1 MSDTAVTPQGG
12 ASPRETPMA
21 PREMTVAEVEA
32 ELERLAGLSE
42 YAFECEEE
50 AAAKR
55 LKMDASHLNGMV
67 HGIQED
73 WKKSGNGWRIAGTT
87 AGSRNPDAGIVR
99 NWPDPVGAADLL
111 PQLVAAIHRHVVISD
126 DAALT
131 VALWIMHCHALDAFE
146 TSPRLV
152 ITSGEPASGKSTL
165 LDLLGRTVPRP
176 LTFSV
181 ATASALVKGMAQKPV
196 LLIDDGGAVLAS
208 GAELRNILR
217 AGQRRNAARMLRV
230 EKGEAAGI
238 SVWAPAA
245 LCVTG
250 RMPPS
255 LAGQSIQIPL
265 QRAAPAETALR
276 LRSAGNNALAE
287 LSRMAARWASDHTQ
301 SLRRAEHAVE
311 FAEDENWTPLTI
323 IAQSAGEEW
332 QQRARAAMLALRAE
346 AAPSVLEILLAD
358 IRTIL
363 GRREIGQPALW
374 IEPGRAIVDRDRIRS
389 ADLARLLSEIEGG
402 PWHEWG
408 QAKLPLTPHA
418 FAKLLAPLRIRP
430 ATLRFHTSDQNG
442 FTRDLID
449 KGYVHA
455 QFTDAFARY
464 LPEFST
470 ETAAP

>member
-1 MSDTAVTPQGG
+1 M
-12 ASPRETPMA
+12 
-21 PREMTVAEVEA
+21 
-32 ELERLAGLSE
+32 
-42 YAFECEEE
+42 
-50 AAAKR
+50 AKR
-55 LKMDASHLNGMV
+55 LNMRVGELNCLV
-67 HGIQED
+67 WDIHKD
-73 WKKSGNGWRIAGTT
+73 WKSSGNEWRITGTT
-87 AGSRNPDAGIVR
+87 AASRNPAGGIVR
-99 NWPDPVGAADLL
+99 NWPDPVTAADLL
-111 PQLVAAIHRHVVISD
+111 PQLVAVIHRHVVISD

-165 LDLLGRTVPRP
+165 LDLLGKTVPRP
-176 LTFSV
+176 LTFST
-181 ATASALVKGMAQKPV
+181 ATAAALVKGMAQKPV
-196 LLIDDGGAVLAS
+196 LLIDDGGAVLAA

-217 AGQRRNAARMLRV
+217 AGQRRNAAQMLRV
-230 EKGEAAGI
+230 EKGQAAGV

-250 RMPPS
+250 RIPPA
-255 LAGQSIQIPL
+255 LTGLSIQIPL
-265 QRAAPAETALR
+265 QRAAPAEAALR
-276 LRSAGNNALAE
+276 LRSAANNALAE
-287 LSRMAARWASDHTQ
+287 LSRMAARWACDHTQ

-311 FAEDENWTPLTI
+311 FAEDENWTPLLI

-332 QQRARAAMLALRAE
+332 QQRAYAAMRVLRAE
-346 AAPSVLEILLAD
+346 AAPSVLETLLTD

-363 GRREIGQPALW
+363 GRREIGQPPIW
-374 IEPGRAIVDRDRIRS
+374 IEPDRAIVDRDRIRS
-389 ADLARLLSEIEGG
+389 VDLARLLSEIEGG
-402 PWHEWG
+402 LWHEWG
-408 QAKLPLTPHA
+408 QAKQPLTPHA
-418 FAKLLAPLRIRP
+418 LARLLAPLRIRP

-470 ETAAP
+470 ETVAP

>member
-1 MSDTAVTPQGG
+1 MTDTAMTPEGG
-12 ASPRETPMA
+12 ASASRQMTREL
-21 PREMTVAEVEA
+21 TVAEAEA
-32 ELERLAGLSE
+32 ELERLAGLSK
-42 YAFECEEE
+42 YAFEREEE
-50 AAAKR
+50 AAARR
-55 LKMDASHLNGMV
+55 LKMHASDLNGMV
-67 HGIQED
+67 YGIQED
-73 WKKSGNGWRIAGTT
+73 WKKSGNEWRIAGTT
-87 AGSRNPDAGIVR
+87 AASRNADAGIVR
-99 NWPDPVGAADLL
+99 NWPDPVSAADLL

-165 LDLLGRTVPRP
+165 LDLLGQTVPRP
-176 LTFSV
+176 LTFST
-181 ATASALVKGMAQKPV
+181 ATAAALVKGMVEKPV

-230 EKGEAAGI
+230 EKGQTAGV

-250 RMPPS
+250 RIPPA
-255 LAGQSIQIPL
+255 LTGLSIQIAP
-265 QRAAPAETALR
+265 QRAAPAEAPLR
-276 LRSAGNNALAE
+276 LRSAGNDALAE

-311 FAEDENWTPLTI
+311 FAEDENWTPLII

-346 AAPSVLEILLAD
+346 AAPSVLEILLSD
-358 IRTIL
+358 IRIIL
-363 GRREIGQPALW
+363 GRREIGQPILR
-374 IEPGRAIVDRDRIRS
+374 IENGRAIVDRDRIRS

-402 PWHEWG
+402 RWHEWG
-408 QAKLPLTPHA
+408 RTEQPLTAHA
-418 FAKLLAPLRIRP
+418 LAKLLAPLRIRT
-430 ATLRFHTSDQNG
+430 ATLRFHTSDQNAAIH
-442 FTRDLID
+442 DLTD
-449 KGYVHA
+449 KGYLHA

-464 LPEFST
+464 LPELPT
-470 ETAAP
+470 EAAAP

>member
-32 ELERLAGLSE
+32 ELERLAGLSK
-42 YAFECEEE
+42 YAFEREEE

-55 LKMDASHLNGMV
+55 LKMHASDLNGMV
-67 HGIQED
+67 HEIQED

-87 AGSRNPDAGIVR
+87 AASRSPDAGIVR
-99 NWPDPVGAADLL
+99 TWPDPVSAADLL

-165 LDLLGRTVPRP
+165 LDLLGQTVPRP
-176 LTFSV
+176 LTFST
-181 ATASALVKGMAQKPV
+181 ATAAALVKGMVEKPV

-217 AGQRRNAARMLRV
+217 AGRRRNAARMLRL
-230 EKGEAAGI
+230 EKGQTAGV

-250 RMPPS
+250 RIPPA
-255 LAGQSIQIPL
+255 LTGLSIQIPL
-265 QRAAPAETALR
+265 QRAAPAEAPLR

-301 SLRRAEHAVE
+301 SLHRAEHAVE
-311 FAEDENWTPLTI
+311 FAEDENWTPLLIT
-323 IAQSAGEEW
+323 AQSAGEEW
-332 QQRARAAMLALRAE
+332 QQRARAAMLVLRAE
-346 AAPSVLEILLAD
+346 AAPSVLEILLGD

-363 GRREIGQPALW
+363 GRREIGQPAIW
-374 IEPGRAIVDRDRIRS
+374 IEPGRAIIDRDRIRS

-402 PWHEWG
+402 LWHEWG
-408 QAKLPLTPHA
+408 QTKQPLTPHA
-418 FAKLLAPLRIRP
+418 LAKLLGPLRIRP
-430 ATLRFHTSDQNG
+430 VTLRFHTSNSIGAPQ
-442 FTRDLID
+442 DLIE
-449 KGYVHA
+449 KGYLHA

-464 LPEFST
+464 LPALPT
-470 ETAAP
+470 EAAAP

>member
-1 MSDTAVTPQGG
+1 MSDTAVTPECA
-12 ASPRETPMA
+12 ASANARPEL
-21 PREMTVAEVEA
+21 PREMTVAEAEG

-73 WKKSGNGWRIAGTT
+73 WKKSGNEWRIAGTT

-99 NWPDPVGAADLL
+99 KWPDPVGAADLL

-146 TSPRLV
+146 TSPRLI
-152 ITSGEPASGKSTL
+152 ITSSEPASGKSTL
-165 LDLLGRTVPRP
+165 LDLLGQTVPRP
-176 LTFSV
+176 LTFSA
-181 ATASALVKGMAQKPV
+181 ATASALVKALAQKPV

-208 GAELRNILR
+208 GAELRNTLR

-230 EKGEAAGI
+230 EKGEATDI

-250 RMPPS
+250 RIPPA
-255 LAGQSIQIPL
+255 LTGLSIQIPL
-265 QRAAPAETALR
+265 QRAAPAEAALR

-311 FAEDENWTPLTI
+311 FAEDENWTPLLI
-323 IAQSAGEEW
+323 IAPSAGEEW

-346 AAPSVLEILLAD
+346 AAPSVLEILLTD

-363 GRREIGQPALW
+363 GRRGIGQPALRT
-374 IEPGRAIVDRDRIRS
+374 ENGRWIVDRDRIRS

-402 PWHEWG
+402 LWHEWG
-408 QAKLPLTPHA
+408 KAQQPLTPHGL
-418 FAKLLAPLRIRP
+418 AKLLAPLRIRT

-442 FTRDLID
+442 AMQDLTD
-449 KGYVHA
+449 KGYLHA

-464 LPEFST
+464 LPELST
-470 ETAAP
+470 EAPVP